1 MSRAPFKFKQF
12 AISAHDAGM
21 AVSTDGVLLG
31 AWNSLNGVESVLDIG
46 TGTGLLALMTA
57 QRNPHASIVAID
69 VEPSAIQAATH
80 NIEISPWAQR
90 IELYQQ
96 DVTALTLPALSL
108 PNAGADCIICNPPYF
123 DAGESSK
130 NAARASARHTVTLSH
145 TRLAKAC
152 QRLLN
157 EGGHASFILPHSE
170 GLRFIDN
177 LKDTGMSLSRI
188 TYVKTTPT
196 KPVSR
201 LLIECTKQ
209 DAKTYESQLVIQKNG
224 HYSDAFID
232 LTRAFYLKMPN

>member
-1 MSRAPFKFKQF
+1 MSRAPFRFKQF

-31 AWNSLNGVESVLDIG
+31 AWNSLSCVESVLDIG
-46 TGTGLLALMTA
+46 TGTGLLTLMTA
-57 QRNPHASIVAID
+57 QRNAHAAIVAID
-69 VEPSAIQAATH
+69 IEPTSIQAATT
-80 NIEISPWAQR
+80 NIAMSPWSKR

-96 DVTALTLPALSL
+96 DVMALTLPALSL
-108 PNAGADCIICNPPYF
+108 PNAGVDCIICNPPYF

-130 NAARASARHTVTLSH
+130 NKARASARHTIALSH
-145 TRLAKAC
+145 THLALAC

-157 EGGHASFILPHSE
+157 EQGHASFILPHNE

-209 DAKTYESQLVIQKNG
+209 AVKTIESQLIIQENG
-224 HYSDAFID
+224 HYTDAFID